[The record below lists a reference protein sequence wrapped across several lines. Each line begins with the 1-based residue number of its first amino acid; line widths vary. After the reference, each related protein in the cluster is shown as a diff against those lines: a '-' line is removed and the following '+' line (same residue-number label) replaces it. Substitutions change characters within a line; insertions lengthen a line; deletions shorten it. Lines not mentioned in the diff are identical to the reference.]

1 MEMAELARKKDL
13 AEGQYRNR
21 LHRATSNGVWLSA
34 IIQCLNGTEFSWEEF
49 RDNILLR
56 YGLMPQDIPATF
68 NGCANRFLIENT
80 LSCPKGG
87 LVLAQHDDAAKEW
100 GALGARALMYCAIT
114 Y

>member
-1 MEMAELARKKDL
+1 MAIKKDL

-21 LHRATSNGVWLSA
+21 LHRATSNGVWLST
-34 IIQCLNGTEFSWEEF
+34 ITQRHNGTYLSWEEF

-68 NGCANRFLIENT
+68 DGWDNRLLIEQA

-87 LVLAQHDDAAKEW
+87 PVCVMMMLQRS
-100 GALGARALMYCAIT
+100 GAPLEPGP
-114 Y
+114 